1 MSVATTSWA
10 APEAAPAPAASPT
23 SRGRRAPRHLLVG
36 LALMVA
42 FSLLFAALALR
53 ADPATP
59 VLIVARPVPAGATI
73 TDADLSVVRM
83 VPEAGM
89 QVFTEADRSSVVGRT
104 AAVPLVAG
112 SVLSAAQ
119 VGASDWPPTG
129 ESVVAVALS
138 AGQVPAGV
146 VNGSHVSILLPV
158 SDTAEEPGT
167 PPMVSATVIDVVAAD
182 VSGSVVVSLLARAS
196 DARLVA
202 VAGDEVSLLLENPAG
217 GR

>member
-1 MSVATTSWA
+1 M
-10 APEAAPAPAASPT
+10 
-23 SRGRRAPRHLLVG
+23 VG
-36 LALMVA
+36 

-59 VLIVARPVPAGATI
+59 VLMVARPVPAGATI
-73 TDADLSVVRM
+73 SDADLSVVRM

-89 QVFTEADRSSVVGRT
+89 RVFTEADRSSVVGHT

-112 SVLSAAQ
+112 SVLSPAQ
-119 VGASDWPPTG
+119 VGAPDWPPTG
-129 ESVVAVALS
+129 ESVVAVAFS

-146 VNGSHVSILLPV
+146 VAGSHVSVLLPV
-158 SDTAEEPGT
+158 SDTADEPRASAV
-167 PPMVSATVIDVVAAD
+167 VSATVVEVALPD
-182 VSGSVVVSLLARAS
+182 VSGSVVVSLLARAG

-202 VAGDEVSLLLENPAG
+202 AAGGEVSMLLENPAG

>member
-1 MSVATTSWA
+1 M
-10 APEAAPAPAASPT
+10 
-23 SRGRRAPRHLLVG
+23 VG
-36 LALMVA
+36 

-59 VLIVARPVPAGATI
+59 VLMVARPVPAGATI

-89 QVFTEADRSSVVGRT
+89 GVFTEADWSSVVGRT

-112 SVLSAAQ
+112 SVLSPAQ
-119 VGASDWPPTG
+119 VGAPDWPPTG
-129 ESVVAVALS
+129 ESVVAVVFS

-146 VNGSHVSILLPV
+146 VAGSHVSILLPSV
-158 SDTAEEPGT
+158 SDGDGAPAAAAV
-167 PPMVSATVIDVVAAD
+167 VSATVVEVALPD
-182 VSGSVVVSLLARAS
+182 VSGSVVVSLLARAA

-202 VAGDEVSLLLENPAG
+202 AASGDVSLLLENPAG